1 MTSSHFEGL
10 DTSQLPPA
18 VAGVFITDQLMRR
31 PAAAPDY
38 LREKLAIQDLAQRM
52 ANQPAEL
59 LPRLVQL
66 ALDICDADAG
76 GISVLEGEEF
86 RWFNLKGRLSVFEGT
101 TTPVNFSPCGICL
114 SYRTAILM
122 ERPERVYDW
131 IAEAK
136 ITVPE
141 VLLVPLI
148 INGTKPLGTLWIIA
162 KDGQQFNRSHA
173 RVMTELA
180 TFTGLALHTI
190 QSGQRPEVADGVIQA
205 AAVSGASPASR
216 A

>member
-1 MTSSHFEGL
+1 MSNSDFEGL
-10 DTSQLPPA
+10 DTSFQLPA
-18 VAGVFITDQLMRR
+18 AIAGVFISDQLIRR
-31 PAAAPDY
+31 PATKPDY

-52 ANQPAEL
+52 ANRPAEL

-66 ALDICDADAG
+66 ALDICEADSAG
-76 GISVLEGEEF
+76 VSVLEGEEF
-86 RWFNLKGRLSVFEGT
+86 RWFHLKGRLAVFEST

-114 SYRTAILM
+114 SYKTAILM
-122 ERPERVYDW
+122 ERPERAYGW

-148 INGTKPLGTLWIIA
+148 INGEKPLGTLWVIA
-162 KDGQQFNRSHA
+162 KESGQFNRSHA

-180 TFTGLALHTI
+180 AFTGLALHMI
-190 QSGQRPEVADGVIQA
+190 QSGQRPERTATA
-205 AAVSGASPASR
+205 
-216 A
+216 